1 MTTLGVKITHGV
13 GLQSKGATKGGRPRP
28 SQPGH
33 WDYCQDTIR
42 RHHVVQRQ
50 KRIQQ
55 TWPWTVLISLQPEGL
70 LWVFSAGVWK
80 LLSLREGDAVLVRGD
95 VWHAGAGYVEEHWRV
110 HFYCEPIHAE
120 DPTLQF
126 RADDGGELTLHGLLR
141 NVGED
146 AVWSGKNARRTPS
159 PIDMYTGKM
168 YTLST
173 LPPLLGMIYH

>member
-42 RHHVVQRQ
+42 RHHVVQHQ

-95 VWHAGAGYVEEHWRV
+95 VWHAGAGYVKEHWRV

-126 RADDGGELTLHGLLR
+126 RADDEGSSHCMGCCGMWARMQYGQERMPAAPRLQLTC
-141 NVGED
+141 
-146 AVWSGKNARRTPS
+146 TPVKCTRLVHCH
-159 PIDMYTGKM
+159 PC
-168 YTLST
+168 LV
-173 LPPLLGMIYH
+173 